1 MGRSNGVD
9 SWCAF
14 GGRRPARRSRC
25 VAPAEGSAEPN
36 VPPAPG
42 GLDPTLLVYV
52 LDIFDPWSYA
62 YLPSVEGVLTEASR
76 LVGVELVNDNR
87 YAGCSAAEL
96 GARAAA
102 VTATTGTVF
111 GAGFHQ
117 LLTDE
122 DLVLDVSAAAAGL
135 IGLMAAGDVPVA
147 RVLREVQHEFFV
159 RGRPLGSPG
168 VLHDVGTRL
177 GLDGPAIEVFANS
190 DRGREMAAEDFD
202 IAAEF
207 ALDGSPLLMAS
218 HAGRF
223 FEFDGLGAS
232 AQRLVDQFNS
242 VLARP

>member
-14 GGRRPARRSRC
+14 GGRRPSRRSRC
-25 VAPAEGSAEPN
+25 AAPVASPAQPDL
-36 VPPAPG
+36 PPRPG
-42 GLDPTLLVYV
+42 PLDPTLLVYV
-52 LDIFDPWSYA
+52 LDLFDPWSYA
-62 YLPSVEGVLTEASR
+62 YLPSVEGVLTEASQR
-76 LVGVELVNDNR
+76 VEVELVNDNR

-96 GARAAA
+96 GARSAA

-117 LLTDE
+117 LLTDD
-122 DLVLDVSAAAAGL
+122 DLVLDVPAAAAGM

-168 VLHDVGTRL
+168 VLHDVGSRL
-177 GLDGPAIEVFANS
+177 GLDGSAIEVFAHS
-190 DRGREMAAEDFD
+190 ARGLEMAAEDFD

-223 FEFDGLGAS
+223 FEFDGLGAT